1 MGDCFE
7 MVFHKPPICSCSS
20 SWIFARLSGTGLQ
33 ILKYIRS
40 SSLVTRL
47 LLHTHTHGGGQG
59 EREGEGG
66 RERQRQTHTVSFY
79 IQMASINLKTHF
91 RDWSFSSVEYL
102 PGMCETVSLIPI

>member
-47 LLHTHTHGGGQG
+47 LLHTHTHGGGGRGG
-59 EREGEGG
+59 EEEGHGK
-66 RERQRQTHTVSFY
+66 RERGRHT
-79 IQMASINLKTHF
+79 
-91 RDWSFSSVEYL
+91 
-102 PGMCETVSLIPI
+102 ETERN

>member
-47 LLHTHTHGGGQG
+47 LLHTHTHGGGG
-59 EREGEGG
+59 REREREREGE
-66 RERQRQTHTVSFY
+66 RDRDKHT
-79 IQMASINLKTHF
+79 Q
-91 RDWSFSSVEYL
+91 
-102 PGMCETVSLIPI
+102 